1 VQPNV
6 YGHDVDAW
14 SEVREIAVQRNLL
27 DKLDWKK
34 VHDIIQQAQG
44 VAQEVTLIRGSD
56 EIEKISAPPRDV
68 QKV

>member
-1 VQPNV
+1 
-6 YGHDVDAW
+6 
-14 SEVREIAVQRNLL
+14 VREIAVQRNLL